1 MEMAKKISHDT
12 VRKTG
17 ERILIVDDEDA
28 IRSLFVEA
36 LEELGYRCDVASNGL
51 EALEKFYRVKDFDV
65 VLLDIQMPKLNGI
78 ETLKK
83 LKTSHMIR

>member
-1 MEMAKKISHDT
+1 METAKRLSEER
-12 VRKTG
+12 VMKTG
-17 ERILIVDDEDA
+17 EKILIVDDEAA

-36 LEELGYRCDVASNGL
+36 LEELGYRCDVAGNGL
-51 EALEKFYRVKDFDV
+51 ECLEKFYRVKDYEV

-83 LKTSHMIR
+83 L